1 MFRIIKRRTPRL
13 VKLRTSRVLAA
24 VAVLFL
30 LSGSPALG
38 QDAAA
43 DIADGQYIY
52 IRNPISTDVVNRV
65 KTQSRRFLDR
75 AQHQGAKIVFD
86 FNPQG
91 YPSSTS
97 DYGSCRELAAFI
109 LGIQDVTT
117 IAFVHADH

>member
-1 MFRIIKRRTPRL
+1 MQRPIHGDPEVAGRGAFMFRIIKRRTPRL
-13 VKLRTSRVLAA
+13 VNLRTSRVLAD

-30 LSGSPALG
+30 LSGSAALG

-52 IRNPISTDVVNRV
+52 IRNTISTDVVNRV

-91 YPSSTS
+91 YP
-97 DYGSCRELAAFI
+97 
-109 LGIQDVTT
+109 
-117 IAFVHADH
+117 